1 MSQGKLENIQS
12 IIEEIIHLFQSGFVE
27 KALVKSEDLIEKEKE
42 VPFLLNLNG
51 IININL
57 KNWDKAKIS
66 LNKAIAL
73 DQNYVE
79 AYNNLGI
86 VYNNLGELEE
96 AIKNF
101 SLSVK
106 IKHDYSNGYNNL
118 GSAYDD
124 LGKSEDAIKN
134 YAKALEFDSKHVEAQ
149 KNLIHILTYCTPINK
164 NLNSIITAN
173 ESLKKIGS
181 ILNVKEGVNKLDIA
195 TFFKSSNKAIQDN
208 IKELTFFETQIYRR
222 NTIDLNCSRHHEI
235 FNNFNIIPKFCFSCF
250 KIQIEPKNILELFKL
265 FLIFDSLKLSKN
277 NTRKCLVELRPNISG
292 TYKGLIYCSSME
304 EVNEILKD
312 ITPILKEVI
321 DSKVKIT
328 AKRGCSEFSIKHK
341 DYKETNKEGPNF
353 MKYKNEWQE
362 KEKITDLNEAKNR
375 KRKKEF
381 KNSTSGL
388 SISDV
393 LIMNNWLN
401 YAKEINDTTYKDI
414 SEEMFYSDYIFK
426 TITPQLKQRKKEFS
440 QLQ

>member
-27 KALVKSEDLIEKEKE
+27 KALVKSENLIEKEKE

-106 IKHDYSNGYNNL
+106 IKHNYSNGYNNL

-328 AKRGCSEFSIKHK
+328 AKRGCSEFAEKHK

-381 KNSTSGL
+381 KDSTSGL